1 MKWILLLLSLFFMP
15 LHAATIPGVT
25 SGATTT
31 PTEAP
36 AAEPDVE
43 QKKAAY
49 GALADVLENSASRE
63 ELIGQLR
70 KVAATPPPEP
80 VPTITPPEVLEET
93 TVLENVTNVNRHY
106 GDELASRFAQL
117 YRNITD

>member
-1 MKWILLLLSLFFMP
+1 MS
-15 LHAATIPGVT
+15 
-25 SGATTT
+25 S
-31 PTEAP
+31 
-36 AAEPDVE
+36 
-43 QKKAAY
+43 KKAAY

-93 TVLENVTNVNRHY
+93 TVLENVTNVTRHY
-106 GDELASRFAQL
+106 GDELASASRSCIATSRIRRTKPLTRKVFIMPP
-117 YRNITD
+117 RIF